1 MHKLKQQ
8 KNQYSQDLPQKV
20 NKSSLVKDFN
30 FVFLGQSVLNYK
42 VPLDVFHTI
51 NDIYEKR
58 RHELYPANK
67 QLVGKIENEHSL
79 FFDGPPN
86 NKMQP
91 HRYLPD
97 TVMKWFWQKFQHY
110 LDWNKIHEYKMHLNS
125 CWVNEMKEN
134 EYNPIHIHQGALY
147 SGLSSVMILKLPQQ
161 TGVEYSAAD
170 KPMNG
175 RLQILGNSS
184 GQFCNTDYS
193 PDVKEGNFYIFPYDM
208 RHAVYPFNGPGLRRT
223 LSFNCD
229 VDYNPITNRSAS

>member
-8 KNQYSQDLPQKV
+8 KNQYSQDLPQKA

>member
-1 MHKLKQQ
+1 
-8 KNQYSQDLPQKV
+8 
-20 NKSSLVKDFN
+20 
-30 FVFLGQSVLNYK
+30 
-42 VPLDVFHTI
+42 
-51 NDIYEKR
+51 
-58 RHELYPANK
+58 LYPANK
-67 QLVGKIENEHSL
+67 QLVGKIQNEHSL

-86 NKMQP
+86 NKMKP
-91 HRYLPD
+91 HKHLPD
-97 TVMKWFWQKFQHY
+97 TVMQWFWEKFKHY
-110 LDWNKIHEYKMHLNS
+110 LEWNKIHEYKMHLNS
-125 CWVNEMKEN
+125 CWVNEMKEH

-175 RLQILGNSS
+175 RLQIMGNSS

-193 PDVKEGNFYIFPYDM
+193 PDVEEGNFYIFPYDM

-229 VDYNPITNRSAS
+229 VDYDSITNRTP

>member
-1 MHKLKQQ
+1 MYKLKQQ
-8 KNQYSQDLPQKV
+8 KNQYSQDLPQKA

>member
-1 MHKLKQQ
+1 M
-8 KNQYSQDLPQKV
+8 NTS
-20 NKSSLVKDFN
+20 DFK
-30 FVFLGQSVLNYK
+30 FIFLGQSVLKYK